1 MTGEELQS
9 ADTVLFFMR
18 LHVYISETVLNVI
31 LIVIMIKCKLK
42 FKFCKIQREPLKQ
55 AQVSDAWT
63 NP

>member
-42 FKFCKIQREPLKQ
+42 FKFCKI
-55 AQVSDAWT
+55 
-63 NP
+63 